1 MKCKNCN
8 TELQEGAVYCPECGA
23 KVNNDVPSTPLKCR
37 NCGAD
42 LTPGAKFCDQCGAAT
57 AQPAEQPIEQQAET
71 AQSTEMAQNADT
83 AQPNGTTAQPSNAVQ
98 PTETVQNADTA
109 QPNGTTYAFSEQ
121 AGDIV
126 AKTKSKIMQKPKF
139 FGALGIVALILIV
152 ASTISLNLPKN
163 TATGPKA
170 ASSSASSRSSSSKS
184 GSSSSAVLTE
194 DLKKLLV
201 QSALIKEVRAEFPLA
216 DPQSTKYVINKTEK
230 DGDETIVYGRVYL
243 YDKYG
248 KTTKGRS
255 GSSGSYSK
263 TFEVTIDN
271 DTRKVESCDI
281 D

>member
-216 DPQSTKYVINKTEK
+216 DPQSTKYVSNKTEK

>member
-1 MKCKNCN
+1 MIKMKCKNCN

-23 KVNNDVPSTPLKCR
+23 KVNSDVPSTPLKCR

-42 LTPGAKFCDQCGAAT
+42 LTPGAKFCAQCGAAT

-98 PTETVQNADTA
+98 PTDVPAA
-109 QPNGTTYAFSEQ
+109 NGTTYAFSEQ

-126 AKTKSKIMQKPKF
+126 AKTKSKIKQKPKF

-152 ASTISLNLPKN
+152 ASTISLSLPKN
-163 TATGPKA
+163 SATGPKA

-201 QSALIKEVRAEFPLA
+201 QSALIKEVREEFPLA

-230 DGDETIVYGRVYL
+230 DGDETVVYGRVYL

>member
-23 KVNNDVPSTPLKCR
+23 KVNSDVPSTPLKCR

-42 LTPGAKFCDQCGAAT
+42 LTPGAKFCAQCGAAT
-57 AQPAEQPIEQQAET
+57 AQPIEQQAET

-98 PTETVQNADTA
+98 PADVPA
-109 QPNGTTYAFSEQ
+109 ANGTTYAFSEQ

-126 AKTKSKIMQKPKF
+126 AKTKSKIKQKPKF

-152 ASTISLNLPKN
+152 ASTISLSLPKN
-163 TATGPKA
+163 SATGPKA

-201 QSALIKEVRAEFPLA
+201 QSALIKEVREEFPLA

-230 DGDETIVYGRVYL
+230 DGDETVVYGRVYL

>member
-23 KVNNDVPSTPLKCR
+23 KVNSDVPSTPLKCR

-57 AQPAEQPIEQQAET
+57 AQPAEQSIEQQAET

-98 PTETVQNADTA
+98 PADVPA
-109 QPNGTTYAFSEQ
+109 ANGTTYAFSEQ

-126 AKTKSKIMQKPKF
+126 AKTKSKIKQKPKF

-152 ASTISLNLPKN
+152 ASTISLSLPKN
-163 TATGPKA
+163 SATGPKA

-201 QSALIKEVRAEFPLA
+201 QSALIKEVREEFPLA

-230 DGDETIVYGRVYL
+230 DGDETVVYGRVYL

>member
-1 MKCKNCN
+1 MIKMKCKNCN
-8 TELQEGAVYCPECGA
+8 TELQEDAVYCPECGA
-23 KVNNDVPSTPLKCR
+23 KVNSDVPSTPLKCR

-42 LTPGAKFCDQCGAAT
+42 LTPGAKFCAQCGAAT

-98 PTETVQNADTA
+98 PTDVPAA
-109 QPNGTTYAFSEQ
+109 NGTTYAFSEQ

-126 AKTKSKIMQKPKF
+126 AKTKSKIKQKPKF

-152 ASTISLNLPKN
+152 ASTISLSLPKN
-163 TATGPKA
+163 SATGPKA

-201 QSALIKEVRAEFPLA
+201 QSALIKEVREEFPLA

-230 DGDETIVYGRVYL
+230 DGDETVVYGRVYL

>member
-71 AQSTEMAQNADT
+71 AQSTE
-83 AQPNGTTAQPSNAVQ
+83 
-98 PTETVQNADTA
+98 TVQNADTA

-126 AKTKSKIMQKPKF
+126 AKTKSKIKQKPKF

-152 ASTISLNLPKN
+152 ASTISLSLPKN
-163 TATGPKA
+163 SATGPKA
-170 ASSSASSRSSSSKS
+170 ANSSASSRSSSSKS

>member
-170 ASSSASSRSSSSKS
+170 ANSSASSRSSSSKS

-201 QSALIKEVRAEFPLA
+201 QSALIKEVREEFPLA